1 MSAVSDMLEDF
12 GTGTAACVP
21 GISEE
26 EIETQKLES
35 FEEGYKAGWE
45 DAAKAQSKDKR
56 NLSTDL
62 SQNLLDLSFTY
73 NEAYAHM
80 IKGLRPL
87 LTELTTKVLP
97 EAMHATIGHRIV
109 EEVLK
114 IANRSDGKCEVV
126 VLVPSDNLA
135 AVQEVFEQ
143 DFSFPVTV
151 REDASLAPGQVQM
164 TFDEQEVEL
173 SLDGLITDIQDAIET
188 FAQTMSAGADDEQ
201 REAI

>member
-1 MSAVSDMLEDF
+1 MTALNDLLEDF
-12 GTGTAACVP
+12 GSVP
-21 GISEE
+21 EQRGATLSDE

-35 FEEGYKAGWE
+35 FEDGYKAGWD
-45 DAAKAQSKDKR
+45 DAAKAQSKDRR

-87 LTELTTKVLP
+87 LTEMTTKVLP
-97 EAMHATIGHRIV
+97 EAMHATIGQRVV
-109 EEVLK
+109 EEVLR
-114 IANRSDGKCEVV
+114 IANQSQARCNVA
-126 VLVPSDNLA
+126 VLVPSENLA
-135 AVQEVFEQ
+135 AVEEVFEQ

-164 TFDEQEVEL
+164 SFDAQEIELNLDSLMSEIQQAVE
-173 SLDGLITDIQDAIET
+173 SFTQSI
-188 FAQTMSAGADDEQ
+188 SSGADDEQ
-201 REAI
+201 REVI

>member
-1 MSAVSDMLEDF
+1 MTTLNDLLEDF
-12 GTGTAACVP
+12 GSV
-21 GISEE
+21 SEHRSLGLSDE

-35 FEEGYKAGWE
+35 FEEGYKAGWD
-45 DAAKAQSKDKR
+45 DAAKAQSKDRR

-97 EAMHATIGHRIV
+97 EVMHATIGHRVV
-109 EEVLK
+109 EEVLR
-114 IANRSDGKCEVV
+114 IANQSQAGCKVV
-126 VLVPSDNLA
+126 VLVPSENLA
-135 AVQEVFEQ
+135 AVEDVFEQ

-164 TFDEQEVEL
+164 RFDEQELEL
-173 SLDGLITDIQDAIET
+173 NLASLMTDIQDAIET
-188 FAQTMSAGADDEQ
+188 FSQYLSSGAEDEQ
-201 REAI
+201 RDAI